1 MSIRFRTK
9 TTKTRERKKGG
20 LDISALKDLELVMVC
35 MLFSKA
41 YLVMSI
47 DGAFKRTDL
56 LGDPK
61 VNCNALKKD

>member
-1 MSIRFRTK
+1 
-9 TTKTRERKKGG
+9 
-20 LDISALKDLELVMVC
+20 MVC